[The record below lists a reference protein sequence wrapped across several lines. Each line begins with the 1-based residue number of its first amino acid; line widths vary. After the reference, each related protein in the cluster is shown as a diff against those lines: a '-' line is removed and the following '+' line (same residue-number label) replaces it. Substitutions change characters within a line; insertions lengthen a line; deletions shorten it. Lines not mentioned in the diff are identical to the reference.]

1 MNHVTQDGM
10 PICASE
16 QDRADG
22 NGRRA
27 PNWSADRVMKQIP
40 EFMNVSPDD
49 PHPIFFTGEMVKHG
63 SPLGFY
69 IVG

>member
-1 MNHVTQDGM
+1 MLCKTVYTLALLSNVELT
-10 PICASE
+10 
-16 QDRADG
+16 RT
-22 NGRRA
+22 GRRA

-49 PHPIFFTGEMVKHG
+49 PYPIFFTGEMVK
-63 SPLGFY
+63 PGFSMGPY